1 VSLSWEDKLQL
12 QDLLVKYARALDY
25 ATEDNAE
32 EFFETVTDDAVFE
45 SPLSGH
51 YEGTAGL
58 KTFYERALKASEK
71 SFVRHHI
78 SNFTIHGDGDE
89 AQVKAYLAEWIISK
103 KPQPAGKHPMPE
115 LLFTGSYDCTARRV
129 DGKWRMSRRRVIVDG
144 R

>member
-58 KTFYERALKASEK
+58 KNLLREGAQSQREK
-71 SFVRHHI
+71 LCSPPHI
-78 SNFTIHGDGDE
+78 KFH
-89 AQVKAYLAEWIISK
+89 Y
-103 KPQPAGKHPMPE
+103 
-115 LLFTGSYDCTARRV
+115 
-129 DGKWRMSRRRVIVDG
+129 SR
-144 R
+144 